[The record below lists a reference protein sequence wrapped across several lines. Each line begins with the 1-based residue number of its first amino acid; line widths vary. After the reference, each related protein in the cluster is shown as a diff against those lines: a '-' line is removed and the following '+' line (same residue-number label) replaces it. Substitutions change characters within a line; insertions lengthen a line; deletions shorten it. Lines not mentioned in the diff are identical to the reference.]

1 MSVGRENSELCDRI
15 SGHFHPTPPQKLGVA
30 VSGGSDSLA
39 LLHLLQDWSC
49 ESGAEVFAVTVDHG
63 LRAEAA
69 EEAAYVGEICKGLGV
84 SHDTLQW
91 QGWDGQGNLSDQAR
105 RARYTLIGEW
115 AEARALPCVALG
127 HTADDQAETF
137 LMRLARQAGVDG
149 LSAMSERR
157 RVGRVEFCRPALKI
171 TRQALRDDLL
181 RRGVAWV
188 DDPTN
193 DNPDY
198 DRVRIR
204 QMMPALEQLGLTVT
218 GLSNVAGHMSELR
231 TTLYWYVFLAAREL
245 LSTQVGDILI
255 ERKGFR
261 TLPTDIA
268 RRLMQQA
275 LQWINGAEYSPR
287 GQAMD
292 LLLESIRGGIGMTLQ
307 GCLVT
312 VSNTHVRITREAQAV
327 MGEVSQVGERWD
339 DRWSVDGPWQGN
351 FEIRALGAAG
361 LRDCLNWRETG
372 LPEATLKAS
381 PAVWQGD
388 VLIASPLAGQANGW
402 HAELIR
408 DEDDFFGAIL
418 SH

>member
-1 MSVGRENSELCDRI
+1 MSVDQNNTALCDRI

-39 LLHLLQDWSC
+39 LLHLLHDWSR
-49 ESGAEVFAVTVDHG
+49 EGGAEIFAVSVDHG

-69 EEAAYVGEICKGLGV
+69 QEAAYVGEICKKLGV
-84 SHDTLQW
+84 PHDVLRW
-91 QGWDGQGNLSDQAR
+91 QGWNGQGNLSDRAR
-105 RARYTLIGEW
+105 RARYSLIGEW
-115 AEARALPCVALG
+115 AETHALPCVALG

-157 RVGRVEFCRPALKI
+157 RIGRVEFCRPALKI

-181 RRGVAWV
+181 RRGVKWV

-198 DRVRIR
+198 DRVRVR
-204 QMMPALEQLGLTVT
+204 QMMPALEQLGLTAT
-218 GLSNVAGHMSELR
+218 GLSNVAGHMAELR
-231 TTLYWYVFLAAREL
+231 TMLYWYVFLAARDL
-245 LSTQVGDILI
+245 VSMRSGDILI

-261 TLPTDIA
+261 TLPKDIA

-275 LQWINGAEYSPR
+275 LRWVNGAEYSPR

-292 LLLESIRGGIGMTLQ
+292 LLLESIRGGTGMTLQ
-307 GCLVT
+307 GCLIT
-312 VSNTHVRITREAQAV
+312 ISKTHLRITREAQAV
-327 MGEVSQVGERWD
+327 AKVVSTAGEPWDQRWCL
-339 DRWSVDGPWQGN
+339 DGAWRDGY
-351 FEIRALGAAG
+351 EIRALGFQG
-361 LRDCLNWRETG
+361 LQDCPDWHETG

-381 PAVWQGD
+381 PAMWEGD
-388 VLIASPLAGQANGW
+388 ILIAAPLAGQANGW
-402 HAELIR
+402 HAKLIR